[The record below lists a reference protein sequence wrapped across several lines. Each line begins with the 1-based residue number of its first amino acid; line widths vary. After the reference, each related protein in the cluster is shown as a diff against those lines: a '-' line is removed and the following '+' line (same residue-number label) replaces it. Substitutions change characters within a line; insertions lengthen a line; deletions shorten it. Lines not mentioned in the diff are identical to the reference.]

1 MTASRITTLQAIGS
15 GGTPLTSPYEGL
27 ALLADPIHRYILFTV
42 PMGDRLERTEKEII
56 DSPWV
61 QRLRRIHQ
69 LQSTWWVYPSGE
81 HSRFQHVLGT
91 MHMAGKFAR
100 HLYPSLKETFGE
112 SLPSESFIEE
122 LLRLAGLLHDVGH
135 GPFGHFFDDH
145 FLQQFHVG
153 GERLNHEILGMAIIT
168 KKLGGIIKAIRRSP
182 SGSFRSNERLDPGQ
196 IAFLIKKP
204 ETGATRLSSGRA
216 STGLRTG
223 SAGGFPEW
231 LLALR
236 PLFSGIYTVDNLD
249 YVQRDAYMTGFSLD
263 MVDIERLLL
272 YTFFTPQGLTLHK
285 AGESALM
292 RFLNAKIALY
302 VNVYH
307 HRTTRAIDLHV
318 QEIFK
323 ETMARIAPYHP
334 YKALD
339 RYLELTDWF
348 LLERVREWAGS
359 KDPHE
364 RALGAEWGKIS
375 GRKVKWKMAYDFVST
390 IEESQRMVQFQT
402 ATHLEEAIRRH
413 LAKRLHG
420 IEFKVDMAALDPRPI
435 NPLAEGSKQIF
446 MYNPATGEVSPRPL
460 MELFRDIPP
469 KVARYRVFTT
479 DRRHVKAL
487 SEASEKALTGAA
499 GESVLTNI

>member
-1 MTASRITTLQAIGS
+1 MATPRTTAPQSTGS
-15 GGTPLTSPYEGL
+15 GDSPLTSPYEGL
-27 ALLADPIHRYILFTV
+27 ALLADPIHRYVLFTV
-42 PMGDRLERTEKEII
+42 PRGDRAERTEKEII

-69 LQSTWWVYPSGE
+69 LQSTWWVYPAGE

-91 MHMAGKFAR
+91 MHMAGAFAR

-112 SLPSESFIEE
+112 ILPSEPFIEE

-135 GPFGHFFDDH
+135 GPFGHFFDEH
-145 FLQQFHVG
+145 FLQQFHIG

-168 KKLGGIIKAIRRSP
+168 KKLGGFIKAIRRSP
-182 SGSFRSNERLDPGQ
+182 SGLFQPNERLDPRQ

-204 ETGATRLSSGRA
+204 ATGHSAQ
-216 STGLRTG
+216 LRTG
-223 SAGGFPEW
+223 HAVGFPEW
-231 LLALR
+231 LQALR

-272 YTFFTPQGLTLHK
+272 YTFFTPKGLTLHK

-292 RFLNAKIALY
+292 RFLNAKCALY
-302 VNVYH
+302 AHVYH
-307 HRTTRAIDLHV
+307 HRTTRAIDLHI

-323 ETMARIAPYHP
+323 ETMARIAPYNP

-348 LLERVREWAGS
+348 LLERVREWAAS

-364 RALGAEWGKIS
+364 RALGAEWGKVS
-375 GRKVKWKMAYDFVST
+375 GRKVKWKMAYDCVST

-402 ATHLEEAIRRH
+402 AERLEMAIRRH
-413 LAKRLHG
+413 LSKRLHG

-487 SEASEKALTGAA
+487 SEASEKALTGAS
-499 GESVLTNI
+499 GEAVLTNI

>member
-1 MTASRITTLQAIGS
+1 MTTPRVTTSQATGS
-15 GGTPLTSPYEGL
+15 GGSPFASPYEGV
-27 ALLADPIHRYILFTV
+27 ALLADPIHRYIVFTV
-42 PMGDRLERTEKEII
+42 PQGDRSERTEKEII

-91 MHMAGKFAR
+91 MHMAGKFAG
-100 HLYPSLKETFGE
+100 HLYPSLKEAFGE
-112 SLPSESFIEE
+112 ALPSEPFIEE

-145 FLQQFHVG
+145 FLQRFHVG
-153 GERLNHEILGMAIIT
+153 AERLNHEILGMAIIT
-168 KKLGGIIKAIRRSP
+168 KRLGGIIRAIRRSP
-182 SGSFRSNERLDPGQ
+182 SGPFRSNERLDPGQ

-204 ETGATRLSSGRA
+204 ETGPHRPGSRRT

-223 SAGGFPEW
+223 SAAGFPEW

-272 YTFFTPQGLTLHK
+272 YTFFTPKGLTLHK

-292 RFLNAKIALY
+292 RFLNAKVALY
-302 VNVYH
+302 LNVYH

-318 QEIFK
+318 QEIFQ
-323 ETMARIAPYHP
+323 ETMARIAPYNP
-334 YKALD
+334 YKTLD
-339 RYLELTDWF
+339 RYLTLTDWSM
-348 LLERVREWAGS
+348 LERVGEWAGS

-364 RALGAEWGKIS
+364 RALGAEWGKIL

-402 ATHLEEAIRRH
+402 ARHLEETIRRH
-413 LAKRLHG
+413 LPKRLYG
-420 IEFKVDMAALDPRPI
+420 IEFRVDMAALDPRPI

-460 MELFRDIPP
+460 MDLFRDIPP

-479 DRRHVKAL
+479 DRRYVKAL
-487 SEASEKALTGAA
+487 SEASEKALTGAV
-499 GESVLTNI
+499 GESVPTNI

>member
-1 MTASRITTLQAIGS
+1 MTALGTASPQSSGS
-15 GGTPLTSPYEGL
+15 VGSPFASPYEGV
-27 ALLADPIHRYILFTV
+27 ALLADPIHRYIVFTV
-42 PMGDRLERTEKEII
+42 PLGDRSERTEKEVI

-69 LQSTWWVYPSGE
+69 LQSSWWVYPSGE

-112 SLPSESFIEE
+112 TLPSQPFIEE

-135 GPFGHFFDDH
+135 GPFGHFFDEH

-153 GERLNHEILGMAIIT
+153 GERLNHEILGMAIVT
-168 KKLGGIIKAIRRSP
+168 RRLGGVIRAIRRSP
-182 SGSFRSNERLDPGQ
+182 SGPFQPNERLDPGQ

-204 ETGATRLSSGRA
+204 ERDSSVQ
-216 STGLRTG
+216 LRG
-223 SAGGFPEW
+223 DPKAEYPDW
-231 LLALR
+231 LRALR

-272 YTFFTPQGLTLHK
+272 YTFSTPKGLTLHK

-292 RFLNAKIALY
+292 RFLNAKFALY
-302 VNVYH
+302 LHVYH

-323 ETMARIAPYHP
+323 ETMARIAPYNP
-334 YKALD
+334 YRALD
-339 RYLELTDWF
+339 RYLELTDWSLF
-348 LLERVREWAGS
+348 EQVGQWMAS
-359 KDPHE
+359 KDPDE
-364 RALGAEWGKIS
+364 RALGAEWRKVL
-375 GRKVKWKMAYDFVST
+375 GRNVKWKMAYDVLST
-390 IEESQRMVQFQT
+390 IEESQRMVEFRT
-402 ATHLEEAIRRH
+402 AEHLENAIRRR
-413 LAKRLHG
+413 LSKRLQR
-420 IEFKVDMAALDPRPI
+420 IEFRVDMAALDPRPI

-479 DRRHVKAL
+479 DRRHIKAL
-487 SEASEKALTGAA
+487 SEAAEKVLAGAA
-499 GESVLTNI
+499 GESVPTNI